1 MIILSLDMQYG
12 LIPVGNTKMEAKEY
26 VGDAENY
33 VIKNSW
39 TFLDGFLNILTWGIY
54 TPTTTTFYVP
64 VNEMGK

>member
-1 MIILSLDMQYG
+1 MCIIVIVVILL
-12 LIPVGNTKMEAKEY
+12 LEAKEY